1 MLLSAG
7 FNLSFMDMI
16 IKDAVK
22 SVLCIS
28 TAYNKGVG
36 IYIYGN
42 INIAQI
48 WHRSSFFW
56 IEILVYIY

>member
-22 SVLCIS
+22 SFLYIS
-28 TAYNKGVG
+28 
-36 IYIYGN
+36 
-42 INIAQI
+42 IN
-48 WHRSSFFW
+48 
-56 IEILVYIY
+56 

>member
-7 FNLSFMDMI
+7 FDLSFMDMI

-22 SVLCIS
+22 SVLYIS
-28 TAYNKGVG
+28 TAYNKGMGTV
-36 IYIYGN
+36 N

-48 WHRSSFFW
+48 
-56 IEILVYIY
+56 

>member
-7 FNLSFMDMI
+7 FNLSVINMI

-22 SVLCIS
+22 SVLYIT

-36 IYIYGN
+36 MII

-48 WHRSSFFW
+48 
-56 IEILVYIY
+56 

>member
-1 MLLSAG
+1 
-7 FNLSFMDMI
+7 MDMI

-28 TAYNKGVG
+28 TAYNKEVG

-42 INIAQI
+42 I
-48 WHRSSFFW
+48 
-56 IEILVYIY
+56 ILPKFDIVLAFSELKF

>member
-7 FNLSFMDMI
+7 SNLSFMDMI

-22 SVLCIS
+22 SVLYIS
-28 TAYNKGVG
+28 TVYNKGVG
-36 IYIYGN
+36 TIN

-48 WHRSSFFW
+48 
-56 IEILVYIY
+56 

>member
-1 MLLSAG
+1 MVLSAG

-22 SVLCIS
+22 SVLYIT

-36 IYIYGN
+36 MIN

-48 WHRSSFFW
+48 
-56 IEILVYIY
+56 

>member
-7 FNLSFMDMI
+7 FNQSFMDMI

-22 SVLCIS
+22 SVMCIS

-36 IYIYGN
+36 TIN
-42 INIAQI
+42 INIGQI
-48 WHRSSFFW
+48 
-56 IEILVYIY
+56 

>member
-16 IKDAVK
+16 IEDAVK
-22 SVLCIS
+22 SVLYIT
-28 TAYNKGVG
+28 TAYNKGVSMV
-36 IYIYGN
+36 I

-48 WHRSSFFW
+48 
-56 IEILVYIY
+56 

>member
-16 IKDAVK
+16 IKNAVK
-22 SVLCIS
+22 FVLYIS

-36 IYIYGN
+36 TIN
-42 INIAQI
+42 INTAQI
-48 WHRSSFFW
+48 
-56 IEILVYIY
+56 

>member
-7 FNLSFMDMI
+7 FNLRFMDMI
-16 IKDAVK
+16 VKDAVK
-22 SVLCIS
+22 SVLYIS

-36 IYIYGN
+36 TIN

-48 WHRSSFFW
+48 WHPSSFFW
-56 IEILVYIY
+56 IETLVYIY

>member
-7 FNLSFMDMI
+7 FDLSIMDMI

-22 SVLCIS
+22 SVLYIS

-36 IYIYGN
+36 TIN

-48 WHRSSFFW
+48 
-56 IEILVYIY
+56 

>member
-7 FNLSFMDMI
+7 FNLRFMDMI

-28 TAYNKGVG
+28 TAYNKEVG

-42 INIAQI
+42 I
-48 WHRSSFFW
+48 
-56 IEILVYIY
+56 ILPKFDIVLAFLN